1 MGGIMMSKFNSL
13 IVLIFALFLFVGCST
28 VEVDKNLDKNP
39 TGNEQPKATV
49 YSPNQRI
56 EFTNGLKFMVT
67 DLRSDQG
74 EEYFEPEEGN
84 EYFYIMIQMENGS
97 SDTINVS
104 SWLQFELKNDVGM
117 SYELAI
123 FAKTSG
129 SMDGSIL
136 SGDKLLGEVAFE
148 VPIDFNGELFLYFL
162 PELGSTPVKIRVK

>member
-1 MGGIMMSKFNSL
+1 
-13 IVLIFALFLFVGCST
+13 
-28 VEVDKNLDKNP
+28 
-39 TGNEQPKATV
+39 
-49 YSPNQRI
+49 
-56 EFTNGLKFMVT
+56 MVT